1 MLPLSNKDCDLIRK
15 QNNVFQLIE
24 DDIILTY
31 ETPKFLDID
40 ERISFDPMIMHFI
53 DVQTKLLWTVDE
65 IDYDEDDIRSF
76 DKLPEEQKN
85 IIKSI
90 ILFFTVADK
99 LVISNLD
106 NLKNIPYESA
116 LNFYKLQEYIESI
129 HDQIYRKSAILY
141 YNNNEKYIKDVELLN
156 NIIKMSEKHP
166 DEVFNLHN
174 YDCKYFEEKTQEEKN
189 IFYAVSL
196 KVNMVNKWKNVNS
209 YIHNLVA
216 FFTIESIAFNCLFGI
231 LNIFKKRNYGLK
243 YLIDINELVSRDEN
257 VHAVFGLEFYKNF
270 ILNKIPDNE
279 LTLIVREIT
288 ETEKAFLEYMIPEN
302 FNLDNYRIENFKA
315 YLENL
320 ANTILNEFDV
330 EPCYK
335 IKDEIPKEFN
345 LQSLKIKTNFFER
358 NNLYLTND
366 QIVKPNNV
374 LDSF

>member
-1 MLPLSNKDCDLIRK
+1 MIALKNNDCNLVRKSNGDFKTIKNDYVLTKEEPQFLP
-15 QNNVFQLIE
+15 V
-24 DDIILTY
+24 
-31 ETPKFLDID
+31 D
-40 ERISFDPMIMHFI
+40 ERINFNSLIMHFI
-53 DVQTKLLWTVDE
+53 DIQTQLLWTVDE

-76 DKLPEEQKN
+76 DKLSEEQKN
-85 IIKSI
+85 VIKSI

-141 YNNNEKYIKDVELLN
+141 YNNDEKYIKDVELLN
-156 NIIKMSEKHP
+156 NIIKMSEEYP
-166 DEVFNLHN
+166 NEIFDLNNYNCEYFNT
-174 YDCKYFEEKTQEEKN
+174 KTQEEKN

-196 KVNMVNKWKNVNS
+196 KVNMVNKWKNMDS

-231 LNIFKKRNYGLK
+231 LNIFKKKNYGLK

-257 VHAVFGLEFYKNF
+257 VHAVFGLEFYRNF
-270 ILNKIPDNE
+270 ILNKIPNE
-279 LTLIVREIT
+279 EMILIVTEIT
-288 ETEKAFLEYMIPEN
+288 ETEKSFLEYMIPEN
-302 FNLDNYRIENFKA
+302 FNFDNYRVENFKA

-320 ANTILNEFDV
+320 ANTILNEFDIPPYY
-330 EPCYK
+330 E
-335 IKDEIPKEFN
+335 IKDKIPEEFN

-358 NNLYLTND
+358 NNLYLTKD
-366 QIVKPNNV
+366 QIVKTSNLLN
-374 LDSF
+374 SF